1 MALERR
7 TRVLLLAALAVV
19 LAIVTYFI
27 WPRPSATASPASN
40 GKRASAADPRPTPP
54 QEAPAVHL
62 PALGEPRPKLVEAE
76 RNLFRFKPK
85 PTPPPP
91 PAPTTL
97 VSPPAPVPT
106 GPPTPPPPPRITLK
120 FIGTLDR
127 KGEKWAILSDATG
140 RTDYAKEGQEIQG
153 RYRILKIG
161 VESIDIAYLD
171 GTGRQTIRLT
181 GS

>member
-40 GKRASAADPRPTPP
+40 GKRAAVATEARTTSPQ

-62 PALGEPRPKLVEAE
+62 PALGEPRPKPVDAE

-85 PTPPPP
+85 PAPPLPT

-97 VSPPAPVPT
+97 VTPPPVPT

-120 FIGTLDR
+120 FIGWFI
-127 KGEKWAILSDATG
+127 KNGEKWAILSDST
-140 RTDYAKEGQEIQG
+140 
-153 RYRILKIG
+153 
-161 VESIDIAYLD
+161 
-171 GTGRQTIRLT
+171 
-181 GS
+181 

>member
-40 GKRASAADPRPTPP
+40 GKRAAVATEARTTSP

-62 PALGEPRPKLVEAE
+62 PALGEPRPKPVEAE
-76 RNLFRFKPK
+76 RNLFRFKPRA
-85 PTPPPP
+85 TPPPP
-91 PAPTTL
+91 PPTTTL
-97 VSPPAPVPT
+97 ASPPPAPVPT

-120 FIGTLDR
+120 FIGTVV
-127 KGEKWAILSDATG
+127 KNGEKWAILS
-140 RTDYAKEGQEIQG
+140 
-153 RYRILKIG
+153 
-161 VESIDIAYLD
+161 
-171 GTGRQTIRLT
+171 
-181 GS
+181 

>member
-1 MALERR
+1 
-7 TRVLLLAALAVV
+7 
-19 LAIVTYFI
+19 
-27 WPRPSATASPASN
+27 
-40 GKRASAADPRPTPP
+40 
-54 QEAPAVHL
+54 
-62 PALGEPRPKLVEAE
+62 
-76 RNLFRFKPK
+76 
-85 PTPPPP
+85 
-91 PAPTTL
+91 